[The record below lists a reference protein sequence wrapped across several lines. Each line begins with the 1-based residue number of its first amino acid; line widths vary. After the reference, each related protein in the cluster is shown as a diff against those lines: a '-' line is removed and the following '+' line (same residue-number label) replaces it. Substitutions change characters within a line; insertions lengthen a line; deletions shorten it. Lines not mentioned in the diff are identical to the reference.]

1 MGMLDGKIAIVTG
14 AAHGIGRGHALE
26 LAAEG
31 ATVIVND
38 LGCSVDGQDTSQDAD
53 LTCDLI
59 RERGGKAEPNYE
71 DVADFEGA
79 GRLVQQAI
87 DNHGRLDILVNNA
100 GIARDTMI
108 FNMGED
114 SWDSVIRVH
123 LKGTFA
129 PTHHAAVYWRSEFK
143 AGRPVAGRVI
153 NTTSGAG
160 IFGNAGQSN
169 YATAKA
175 GLIGFTQ
182 TVSVELRRLGVTVN
196 CISPTGSTRIAATI
210 PTAGIPIKE
219 PNDYTEFDLMDPSSS
234 APLVAWLSSD
244 RASHVTGQVIR
255 AFGDRMARVMPL
267 SYGPE
272 VNNAEKRW
280 TPEEAGN
287 RVNMDL
293 FGNVAPGLR
302 Y

>member
-26 LAAEG
+26 LAADG

-38 LGCSVDGQDTSQDAD
+38 LGCSVDGQDTSHDAD

-79 GRLVQQAI
+79 RRLVQQAI
-87 DNHGRLDILVNNA
+87 DNHGRLDILINNA

-114 SWDSVIRVH
+114 AWDSVIRVH

-129 PTHHAAVYWRSEFK
+129 PTHHAAVYWRKEFK

-196 CISPTGSTRIAATI
+196 CISPTGTTRIAATI

-219 PNDYTEFDLMDPSSS
+219 PNDYTEFELMDPSSS

-244 RASHVTGQVIR
+244 RAAHVTGQVIR

-272 VNNAEKRW
+272 VNNGEKRW
-280 TPEEAGN
+280 TAEEAGK
-287 RVNMDL
+287 RVDMDL
-293 FGNVAPGLR
+293 FGNVTPGLR